1 MKKKTPE
8 KDPDKNTPVID
19 YQDENLMQI
28 ILDSITEGVFTIDL
42 DKNITSFNKAAEKIT
57 GVPKEEAIG
66 RKCYEVFTS
75 NICQRQCALEKT
87 LSTQEPITN
96 LPINVLSR
104 DGKIIPISISTAVLK
119 NQKGEVIGAVETFRD
134 LSVVETLRKELQQH
148 YKFEDIISK
157 NYKIHKIFKIL
168 PDIAESD
175 STILIQGPSGSGKEL
190 FAKAVHNLSFR
201 KDGPFI
207 VVNCGAIPETLL
219 ESELFGYV
227 MGAFTDAR
235 KDKPGK
241 FELANKGTIFLD
253 EIGDIPL
260 SLQVKLLRVLQD
272 KTFEPLGAIKPK
284 KADVRVIAATN
295 KDLLELVSLGKFRD
309 DLYYRLNVLKIELPP
324 LSERRDDIPLL
335 IDHFIEKMNIK
346 LGKKIEG
353 ISHEALNLLMQ
364 YDFPGNIRE
373 LENIIEHASVLC
385 RENIIGCEHLPPEIL
400 EKMENIKVIIPEDSA
415 NKLLMLQEEQLI
427 RSVLKKHGGHR
438 EKTARELGI
447 HPTTLWRKMKR
458 YGIR

>member
-1 MKKKTPE
+1 LRKKILQ
-8 KDPDKNTPVID
+8 KDRDKNTPVID

-119 NQKGEVIGAVETFRD
+119 NQKGEVIGAVETVRD
-134 LSVVETLRKELQQH
+134 LSVLETPRKELQQH

-207 VVNCGAIPETLL
+207 VVN
-219 ESELFGYV
+219 
-227 MGAFTDAR
+227 
-235 KDKPGK
+235 
-241 FELANKGTIFLD
+241 
-253 EIGDIPL
+253 
-260 SLQVKLLRVLQD
+260 
-272 KTFEPLGAIKPK
+272 
-284 KADVRVIAATN
+284 
-295 KDLLELVSLGKFRD
+295 
-309 DLYYRLNVLKIELPP
+309 
-324 LSERRDDIPLL
+324 
-335 IDHFIEKMNIK
+335 
-346 LGKKIEG
+346 
-353 ISHEALNLLMQ
+353 
-364 YDFPGNIRE
+364 
-373 LENIIEHASVLC
+373 
-385 RENIIGCEHLPPEIL
+385 
-400 EKMENIKVIIPEDSA
+400 
-415 NKLLMLQEEQLI
+415 
-427 RSVLKKHGGHR
+427 
-438 EKTARELGI
+438 
-447 HPTTLWRKMKR
+447 
-458 YGIR
+458 